1 MCNIVEWPLIPSS
14 RNDPV
19 ENARKLCWLWLS
31 HSWCELDDTIKWPA
45 AAVYVKR
52 SSTESHMCVINSTI
66 IIIIQY
72 SAKMNAKIAD
82 VRVEWFDK
90 TIPIILDSRCLM
102 YVSLCVLIIS
112 EIIYIARSFYLYS
125 VFTTF
130 TYYSYDALV
139 SHSHYVCFLAH
150 SSFVRL
156 LCLRKHT
163 HTHTVWWCDMNIEMI
178 VMLPFGPSGF

>member
-1 MCNIVEWPLIPSS
+1 MTVLGAEMIQSKTQ
-14 RNDPV
+14 RNYVHCDCRTYDASLAIQS
-19 ENARKLCWLWLS
+19 NDR
-31 HSWCELDDTIKWPA
+31 
-45 AAVYVKR
+45 AAVAYAER
-52 SSTESHMCVINSTI
+52 IRTETHICVINSTI

-72 SAKMNAKIAD
+72 NAQMSAKIAD

-139 SHSHYVCFLAH
+139 SHSYYVCFLAH
-150 SSFVRL
+150 TAPLLISFAF
-156 LCLRKHT
+156 T
-163 HTHTVWWCDMNIEMI
+163 HTHSL
-178 VMLPFGPSGF
+178 VMRYEHRNDCNVAIWSV